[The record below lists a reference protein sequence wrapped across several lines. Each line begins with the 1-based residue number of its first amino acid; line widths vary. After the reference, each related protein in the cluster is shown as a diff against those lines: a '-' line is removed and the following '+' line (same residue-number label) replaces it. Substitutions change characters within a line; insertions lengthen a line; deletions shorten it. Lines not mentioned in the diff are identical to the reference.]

1 MGHPIL
7 GHFGVPLT
15 PTHVAKHLKVELS
28 LPVLTTQVCH
38 DEGKPEPLQ
47 YWVFFLRGFGDCNLV
62 NEINIYLS

>member
-1 MGHPIL
+1 MYMGHPIL

-47 YWVFFLRGFGDCNLV
+47 YWFIFF
-62 NEINIYLS
+62 